1 MTPASWKGIILAGG
15 SGTRLHPLTLSVSK
29 QLMPV
34 YDKPLVYY
42 SLSVLLL
49 AGIRDIAIISTPP
62 DLPLFRRLL
71 GDGSRLN
78 CRFSYLE
85 QPAPNGIAQALL
97 IGREHIADSNCCLVL
112 GDNLFFGHG
121 FENSLGRAMRHTSGA
136 TVFGYHVRDPE
147 RYGVVAFDDRQNVV
161 SIEEKP
167 ALPRSNYAVTG
178 LYFYDSTVTEIAAS
192 IRPSARGEMEITDV
206 NNAYL
211 KKGELRVELLGRG
224 IAWLDTGTHD
234 SLLAAG
240 NFVQTVEARQALKIA
255 CLEEIA
261 WRKRYITD
269 SQLEALAKPMAKT
282 GYGQYLLSLLG
293 RK

>member
-34 YDKPLVYY
+34 FDKPLVYY
-42 SLSVLLL
+42 PLSVLLL
-49 AGIRDIAIISTPP
+49 AGIRDIAIISTPS

-71 GDGSRLN
+71 GDGSHLN
-78 CRFSYLE
+78 CRFSYFE
-85 QPAPNGIAQALL
+85 QPAPQGIAQAFL
-97 IGREHIADSNCCLVL
+97 ICREYIAGSNCCLIL
-112 GDNLFFGHG
+112 GDNIFFGHG
-121 FENSLGRAMRHTSGA
+121 FEDSLKRAMQQKSGA

-147 RYGVVAFDDRQNVV
+147 RYGVVAFDDKRNVV
-161 SIEEKP
+161 GIEEKP
-167 ALPRSNYAVTG
+167 AVPRSNYAVTG
-178 LYFYDSTVTEIAAS
+178 LYFYDDTVADIAAS

-211 KKGELRVELLGRG
+211 EKGGLRVELLGRG

-234 SLLAAG
+234 SLLAAS
-240 NFVQTVEARQALKIA
+240 NFVQTVESRQALKIA

-261 WRKRYITD
+261 WRRRYITD
-269 SQLEALAKPMAKT
+269 NQLEELARPMAKT
-282 GYGQYLLSLLG
+282 GYGQYLLALLG
-293 RK
+293 R